1 MARMRKNRMLK
12 VCRLA
17 LHSGMGLE
25 RPKYPPRFGGTPA
38 MKKRENGQGSQ
49 KSFRCIEFSILQRLY
64 VAQCSTR
71 LMVTSCQPPA
81 VSMCLLQMVMRTER
95 GS

>member
-1 MARMRKNRMLK
+1 MRINRMLK

-25 RPKYPPRFGGTPA
+25 KQKYPPRFGDTPA
-38 MKKRENGQGSQ
+38 MKKRGNGQGNQ
-49 KSFRCIEFSILQRLY
+49 KSFRFIEFSILQHLY
-64 VAQCSTR
+64 VAQCSIR
-71 LMVTSCQPPA
+71 LVVTICQTPA
-81 VSMCLLQMVMRTER
+81 VSMCLLQRVMRTER